1 MHQKIR
7 NFFALKSS
15 IYWKHCM
22 NLKSISWAIC
32 IAVSSATFT
41 HPVMAAVDF
50 EYFKGQSCPELA
62 KELEALTK
70 AENVL
75 NESIKK
81 KDSDANVKA
90 AVGFLLTGW
99 PFWGSADHGNANQ
112 QLKEVREDLK
122 YVKRAQKT
130 NKCPV

>member
-1 MHQKIR
+1 
-7 NFFALKSS
+7 
-15 IYWKHCM
+15 M
-22 NLKSISWAIC
+22 NLKSTSLAIC
-32 IAVSSATFT
+32 ITISSATFT
-41 HPVMAAVDF
+41 HPAMAAVDF

-75 NESIKK
+75 NESSKK
-81 KDSDANVKA
+81 KDCDANVKA

-99 PFWGSADHGNANQ
+99 PFWGSADHGNAKQ

>member
-1 MHQKIR
+1 MKI
-7 NFFALKSS
+7 KSS
-15 IYWKHCM
+15 
-22 NLKSISWAIC
+22 LWALC
-32 IAVSSATFT
+32 IAFSSAVFT
-41 HPVMAAVDF
+41 LPAMAAVDF

-122 YVKRAQKT
+122 YVMRAQKT